1 MNLRWRITLG
11 AVAVVMVFF
20 AVTAVVFP
28 REPVYE
34 GRRLSAWLRDLDSS
48 RGTGINVELPA
59 RQAVKHLG
67 TNALPFLL
75 RMLKSQDPEW
85 KSQSVTWLQDT
96 CDLDLSGSLAEAQR
110 QRALRG
116 FQALG
121 RVAEPA
127 IPELRA
133 LTFGNDS
140 LVALHAL
147 EALRGIGGPRV
158 LPVLFETLNHTNPP
172 LRAEAIAALGSARS
186 RARDAVPQLLKEL
199 ESPDNLTRIQA
210 AQALGEIATHPELT
224 IPALTRCLAD
234 PETGVKTAA
243 AMALGSFG
251 SSAISALPA
260 LRTLAE
266 SPMNEVQR
274 FARVAVVRV
283 QCEMRDGAIIRG
295 PQDQRQLALVF
306 TAHEYAEGAETI
318 LNELARHDAQA
329 SFFLTGAF
337 LTNTQFSSLLD
348 RLQYERHYLG
358 PHSDQHLLYCDWD
371 PARTLLVTEEE
382 FHADLAA
389 NVAKIPG
396 GWGEGRRFSRY
407 FLPPYEHYN
416 RDIADWTRA
425 HGWVL
430 INFTSGTRSNAD
442 YTGEADKN
450 FVSSQKIFDSII
462 ARERDDPSGLN
473 GYILLLHLG
482 AGPGR
487 ADKFHTR
494 FGELLDYLA
503 LQGYEFVRVDEL
515 LRPPRDANFPGGF
528 RPPGRSKG

>member
-1 MNLRWRITLG
+1 M
-11 AVAVVMVFF
+11 MVFL

-34 GRRLSAWLRDLDSS
+34 GRRLSAWLRDLSS
-48 RGTGINVELPA
+48 GRNGEASTQLPA
-59 RQAVKHLG
+59 RQAVKEIG

-75 RMLKSQDPEW
+75 KMLKSQDPEW
-85 KSQSVTWLQDT
+85 KSQSVAWLQDT
-96 CDLDLSGSLAEAQR
+96 CDLDLSASLAEAQR

-121 RVAEPA
+121 REAEPA
-127 IPELRA
+127 VPELRS
-133 LTFGNDS
+133 LVFGSDN
-140 LVALHAL
+140 LVALHAV
-147 EALRGIGGPRV
+147 EALRSIGGPQV
-158 LPVLFETLNHTNPP
+158 LPVLFEALNHTNPP
-172 LRAEAIAALGSARS
+172 LRAEAIVALGSARS

-234 PETGVKTAA
+234 PETGVKAAA
-243 AMALGSFG
+243 AMALGAFG
-251 SSAISALPA
+251 TQAIGALPT
-260 LRTLAE
+260 LRNLAE
-266 SPMNEVQR
+266 SSVSEVQR

-283 QCEMRDGAIIRG
+283 QCDMRDGAILRG
-295 PQDQRQLALVF
+295 PKDQRRLALVF

-318 LNELARHDAQA
+318 LHELARHEARA

-337 LTNTQFSSLLD
+337 LTNSQFSSLVD
-348 RLQYERHYLG
+348 RLEYERHYLG

-371 PARTLLVTEEE
+371 SAKTLLVTEEE

-425 HGWVL
+425 QGWML
-430 INFTSGTRSNAD
+430 INFTPGTRSNAD

-450 FVSSQKIFDSII
+450 FVSSQKILDSII
-462 ARERDDPSGLN
+462 ARERDDPDGLN
-473 GYILLLHLG
+473 GFLLLLHLG

-487 ADKFHTR
+487 TDKFHAR

-503 LQGYEFVRVDEL
+503 MRGYEFVRVDEL
-515 LRPPRDANFPGGF
+515 LRPPRDPNFPGGF